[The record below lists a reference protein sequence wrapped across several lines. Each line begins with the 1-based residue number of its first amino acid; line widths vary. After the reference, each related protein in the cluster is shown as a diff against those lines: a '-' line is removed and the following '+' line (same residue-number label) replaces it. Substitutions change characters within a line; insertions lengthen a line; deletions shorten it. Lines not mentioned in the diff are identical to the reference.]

1 MQLVINSPGTYLS
14 QKDGCFQLKNEDN
27 CLEISP
33 QKIESIVI
41 TNKAMITTQAI
52 AAALENNID
61 IIFLDTYGDLVGRI
75 WFAKLGSTAL
85 IRRKQLEAAEKET
98 GLELVV
104 SSRGYNLEVT
114 NSDFKNIIYRQKCG
128 ES

>member
-1 MQLVINSPGTYLS
+1 
-14 QKDGCFQLKNEDN
+14 
-27 CLEISP
+27 
-33 QKIESIVI
+33 
-41 TNKAMITTQAI
+41 MITTQAI

-61 IIFLDTYGDLVGRI
+61 IIFLDTYGDPVGRI